1 MPVPEQCT
9 ACQRRVRPGTR
20 FCPGCGQTLVETLVA
35 AGATAAVAAAPAA
48 GAAAIAAPAP
58 GGTALSPALHAA
70 RTRFA
75 EHWAEIK
82 FIGWL
87 FGLLLGSS
95 LVYGMAARGN
105 DSPWPTVAV
114 QAVDALVVLIAAA
127 LRGRKLAFVF
137 KLHPIGAR
145 AWFSLAAVSVLFLAA
160 MSAYFWALER
170 LGVPF
175 GSATGLYVNAGWP
188 LWGILLLISVSP
200 AVFEELAFRGVI
212 QSSLERVLNGRD
224 AWLIQAALFSVL
236 HLTPLVFPSHFI
248 MGLCFGYLRRRSRC
262 VYPGMLLHAAW
273 NALVVLTEIAR

>member
-1 MPVPEQCT
+1 MAESGGASPAPAAARQCPG
-9 ACQRRVRPGTR
+9 CQRQVRPATR
-20 FCPGCGQTLVETLVA
+20 FCPGCGHALL
-35 AGATAAVAAAPAA
+35 AAAPAA
-48 GAAAIAAPAP
+48 GAATLTVSAP
-58 GGTALSPALHAA
+58 GEAA
-70 RTRFA
+70 RSHFA

-114 QAVDALVVLIAAA
+114 QVVDALIVLAA
-127 LRGRKLAFVF
+127 LWLRRRRLAFAF
-137 KLHPIGAR
+137 KLHLIGAQ
-145 AWFSLAAVSVLFLAA
+145 AWGSMAAVAVVFLAS

-170 LGVPF
+170 LGVPMS
-175 GSATGLYVNAGWP
+175 SATGLYVHAGWP
-188 LWGILLLISVSP
+188 LWAILLLISVMP

-236 HLTPLVFPSHFI
+236 HLAPIIFPSHFI
-248 MGLCFGYLRRRSRC
+248 MGLCFGYLRQRSRC

-273 NALVVLTEIAR
+273 NALIVLNEI